1 VGNRGRFPAG
11 AGQPSSKQNFEE
23 GLDMKSFYDAFGTD
37 ENLEKGEGV
46 DLDYGDCG
54 IITIHRAGGSNKK
67 FGSVF
72 AAKLRPYERQMQM
85 GTLEDGIAERLL
97 AEAYAEAVIVGWRG
111 VKNDQGKALAFEK
124 KNVVKLLLDLP
135 ELFRD
140 IQEQAQKA
148 ANFRRAGIEDAA
160 KNSPSVSASS

>member
-1 VGNRGRFPAG
+1 
-11 AGQPSSKQNFEE
+11 
-23 GLDMKSFYDAFGTD
+23 MKSFYDAFSTD
-37 ENLEKGEGV
+37 ANLEKGDGI

-54 IITIHRAGGSNKK
+54 TITIHRAGGSNKK
-67 FGSVF
+67 FGTVF

-111 VKNDQGKALAFEK
+111 VKDGQGRPLPFDKA
-124 KNVVKLLLDLP
+124 NVVKLLQDLP

-160 KNSPSVSASS
+160 KNSPSDSASS